1 MSEETMKVLQML
13 ADGKITV
20 EDAERL
26 LTGLSAA
33 SVAGGGPV
41 PAAASAAGGSGS
53 EATGAAA
60 LPVGG
65 RRARFLR
72 VVVDGGSGDRVD
84 VRVPLALLK
93 AGIRMSALLPQ
104 HAREH
109 VESSGLDLSGL
120 SKLNPDEL
128 VEALRELAVDVRGE
142 DGESVRVFCE

>member
-26 LTGLSAA
+26 LNGLSAA
-33 SVAGGGPV
+33 SAARGAAG
-41 PAAASAAGGSGS
+41 PAAASGGGASGS
-53 EATGAAA
+53 ETTGAAGFPA
-60 LPVGG
+60 GG
-65 RRARFLR
+65 RRPRFLR

-93 AGIRMSALLPQ
+93 AGIKMSALLPQ

-109 VESSGLDLSGL
+109 VESSGLDLSDL

-128 VEALRELAVDVRGE
+128 VEALRELTVDVE
-142 DGESVRVFCE
+142 EKDGDSVRVFCE